1 MSAQN
6 VVTLIPVAPFLLEFH
21 SERLIDLMHALHES
35 GFKVT
40 CVAGSMNR
48 YRVEDTQNEVEN
60 HGR

>member
-1 MSAQN
+1 
-6 VVTLIPVAPFLLEFH
+6 
-21 SERLIDLMHALHES
+21 MHALHES